1 MDKIKISWNL
11 KEKIV
16 LSSPCYLKWSLI
28 MNEIQT
34 LSQSD
39 LTPEALNHFIGS
51 QCSYQHPLVKT
62 VTYTEGVKF
71 VGEAGQAYWLID
83 DIAIAQGE
91 PLVAKNEFQV
101 WTLTVNP
108 DHSAIL
114 ICQDGNNDK
123 PIHSIQYSYTD
134 FPMEQT
140 TLYFYNET
148 ILLPTE

>member
-1 MDKIKISWNL
+1 
-11 KEKIV
+11 
-16 LSSPCYLKWSLI
+16 

-39 LTPEALNHFIGS
+39 LTTEALNHFIGS
-51 QCSYQHPLVKT
+51 QCFYKHAIVDT

-108 DHSAIL
+108 DHSATL

-134 FPMEQT
+134 FPMEQI
-140 TLYFYNET
+140 TLYFYNDT
-148 ILLPTE
+148 ILLPTEW

>member
-1 MDKIKISWNL
+1 
-11 KEKIV
+11 
-16 LSSPCYLKWSLI
+16 
-28 MNEIQT
+28 MNETQN

-71 VGEAGQAYWLID
+71 VAEAGPAYWLID
-83 DIAIAQGE
+83 DIAIAQGD

-108 DHSAIL
+108 DQSATL
-114 ICQDGNNDK
+114 ICQDGNNK
-123 PIHSIQYSYTD
+123 EPIHSTKYGYTD
-134 FPMEQT
+134 FPMEQI
-140 TLYFYNET
+140 TLYYSNNT
-148 ILLPTE
+148 ILLPTEW